1 MRCALYAMRQN
12 LLLGV
17 ALLCAFGLTGPKAGA
32 QAVVVSLSYYAYEV
46 VETNASV
53 TMVVNRGGATNVAFT
68 VDYATTNGTA
78 VACEDYVAQSG
89 TLIFAAGV
97 NSRVLTIP
105 VLDDGLVEG
114 DETFTVH
121 LSNPSGGAV
130 LGPQS
135 TATLVIHDN
144 ETPSLLDISFDPGAG
159 FNNDVFALAC
169 QPDGKIL
176 ASGQFTSFN
185 TSNRTRITRL
195 NADGSLDQSF
205 DPGTGADGDIY
216 VVALQPDG
224 KVLIG
229 GTFTTVNGAGSR
241 YVARLNADGS
251 MDNTF
256 APGSSVNND
265 LRALVVQLDGKIL
278 IAGRFTTVAG
288 QSRNRIA
295 RLNEDGTLDTTFNPG
310 TGANNN
316 VRSMAIQADG
326 RILIGGQFTT
336 FNGASR
342 VRVARLLSNG
352 LLDTGFN
359 PESGADDQVRAIAVQ
374 GDGMIYIGG
383 DFEIYNGTNR
393 SAVARLFARGSIPA
407 CQLPSFPWG

>member
-1 MRCALYAMRQN
+1 M
-12 LLLGV
+12 
-17 ALLCAFGLTGPKAGA
+17 
-32 QAVVVSLSYYAYEV
+32 
-46 VETNASV
+46 
-53 TMVVNRGGATNVAFT
+53 
-68 VDYATTNGTA
+68 
-78 VACEDYVAQSG
+78 
-89 TLIFAAGV
+89 
-97 NSRVLTIP
+97 
-105 VLDDGLVEG
+105 
-114 DETFTVH
+114 
-121 LSNPSGGAV
+121 
-130 LGPQS
+130 
-135 TATLVIHDN
+135 
-144 ETPSLLDISFDPGAG
+144 
-159 FNNDVFALAC
+159 
-169 QPDGKIL
+169 
-176 ASGQFTSFN
+176 
-185 TSNRTRITRL
+185 
-195 NADGSLDQSF
+195 
-205 DPGTGADGDIY
+205 
-216 VVALQPDG
+216 VALQPDG

-229 GTFTTVNGAGSR
+229 GTFTTVNGTGSR

-265 LRALVVQLDGKIL
+265 LRALVVQPDGKIL

-295 RLNEDGTLDTTFNPG
+295 RLNADGTLDTAFNPG

-393 SAVARLFARGSIPA
+393 SAVARLFARGSIPE
-407 CQLPSFPWG
+407 CQHPSFPWG